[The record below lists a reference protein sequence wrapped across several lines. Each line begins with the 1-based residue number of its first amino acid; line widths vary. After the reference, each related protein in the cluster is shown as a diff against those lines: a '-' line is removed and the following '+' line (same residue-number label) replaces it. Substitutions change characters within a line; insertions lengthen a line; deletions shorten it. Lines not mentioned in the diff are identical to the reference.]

1 MSLTAK
7 IKAES
12 AKEYL
17 ASDGTTYLIQKA
29 NVGNAIMETDSMPDL
44 LKMRDA
50 KNADGSDMNGDEFVA
65 KILAENPD
73 AARQIVKAARDG
85 KPRILREGLIGEKD
99 ENGQITIYQW
109 VDKPAVMLGGNEIN
123 VNLIPDKLAE
133 ELINEI
139 TKLSGPPVKAE
150 DTTRFPEQ

>member
-1 MSLTAK
+1 MSLTQK
-7 IKAES
+7 IKTQS
-12 AKEYL
+12 AKEYT

-29 NVGNAIMETDSMPDL
+29 NVGNVIMETDSMPDL

-50 KNADGSDMNGDEFVA
+50 KNTDGSDMTGDQFVERV
-65 KILAENPD
+65 LAENPD

-99 ENGQITIYQW
+99 ENNQITIYQW
-109 VDKPAVMLGGNEIN
+109 TEKPAVLLGPNEIN
-123 VNLIPDKLAE
+123 AALIPDSLAE